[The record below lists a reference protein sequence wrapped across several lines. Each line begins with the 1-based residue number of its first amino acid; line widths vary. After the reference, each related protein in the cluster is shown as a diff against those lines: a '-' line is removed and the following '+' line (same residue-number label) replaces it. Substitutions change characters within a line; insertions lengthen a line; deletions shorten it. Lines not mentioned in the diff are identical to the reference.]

1 VAVAMAE
8 HTITKRGKTVLMELD
23 QVVVA
28 VVVLAAQLVE
38 VEMAAGVQLLLN
50 TTHNRENKWQY

>member
-1 VAVAMAE
+1 VAASAAL
-8 HTITKRGKTVLMELD
+8 TIIKLGKMVLMELD
-23 QVVVA
+23 QVVAAVA
-28 VVVLAAQLVE
+28 APVEPLVE